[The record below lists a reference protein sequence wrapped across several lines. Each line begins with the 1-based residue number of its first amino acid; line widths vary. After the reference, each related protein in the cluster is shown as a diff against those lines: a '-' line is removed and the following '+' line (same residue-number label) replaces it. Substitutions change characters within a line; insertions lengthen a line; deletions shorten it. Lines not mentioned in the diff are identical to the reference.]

1 MAAKENERVE
11 MLSDGIFA
19 IAITLLVLE
28 LKVPE
33 PETIHSVNEFWFA
46 LHKMWPSLFALV
58 LSFTIILL
66 GWLTHHGIFKLLD
79 KTSLHFMF
87 ANAFYM
93 LNIVVFPF
101 ASYLIAEFY
110 STEFATPAVVIYCIF
125 NLLQS
130 IAIAILLYAT
140 LHPHPLTKD
149 EHSRKQMLT
158 KIHGPRLAIPI
169 EIGAAIIAFWFP
181 HIAFFIITLMWVGII
196 MRIFWFHKKFSAP
209 HEGGTHAEHHKEA

>member
-1 MAAKENERVE
+1 MASKENERVE

-33 PETIHSVNEFWFA
+33 PEGIHSVNEFWIA

-66 GWLTHHGIFKLLD
+66 GWLTHHGIFKLID

-101 ASYLIAEFY
+101 ASYLVAQYY
-110 STEFATPAVVIYCIF
+110 STDFATPAVVIYCLF
-125 NLLQS
+125 NLMQS
-130 IAIAILLYAT
+130 ISIALLLYAT
-140 LHPHPLTKD
+140 SSPKRLTKD
-149 EHSRKQMLT
+149 EHSHNQMKT
-158 KIHGPRLAIPI
+158 KIHGPKLAIPI
-169 EIGAAIIAFWFP
+169 EIVSAVVAFWYP
-181 HIAFFIITLMWVGII
+181 HIAFFMITAMWVGII
-196 MRIFWFHKKFSAP
+196 LRMFWFHRKFV
-209 HEGGTHAEHHKEA
+209 G